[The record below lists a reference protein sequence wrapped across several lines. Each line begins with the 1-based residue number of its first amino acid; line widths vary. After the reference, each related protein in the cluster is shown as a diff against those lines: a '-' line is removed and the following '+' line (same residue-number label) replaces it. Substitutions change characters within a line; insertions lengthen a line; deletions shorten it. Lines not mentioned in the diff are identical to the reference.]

1 MLQVAVRIL
10 AVATLVNAV
19 VVLNGAGDPEINL
32 SSGSA
37 EAEIFLSRDGDG
49 VPVVSK
55 KLDTPQDGKKV
66 YMIKRLNPM
75 GVSTVKPSETKKP
88 WRNLFDRISEVSEE
102 HGHMNPPLRI
112 IVNDDV
118 EQSEELKDKSDVKSI
133 REQMEIAQRWF
144 PILLRRAIGN
154 MINNNTRKE
163 LNELVEQLAFQ
174 TWKSEDFNGSE
185 QKFVDWMLTVPFHAR
200 KRSESEEDSV
210 QRLLQKRSSYCSCC
224 NQNER
229 PSCQP
234 CVVNIFNNSHIGC
247 VVVGSDSKLP
257 CAGCCHKPGEF
268 SIVLPSTSEVCG
280 QHNAF
285 NVEYI
290 PNCEC
295 PPVVTECV
303 TTTTTTTTECP
314 TSTTEASCEDP
325 YVRYETSTPA
335 PYNCK
340 CSTPSPHQ
348 PPPCHHEQSPHP
360 RPIYPWYNYPEPE
373 YRPKTVGY
381 GPASFEDQYDPY
393 KNFPFDIPSAEIED
407 CSREELDYSSN
418 YHVKRD
424 PQYMDK
430 DWIYQPPAQKTTKY
444 PSPKPAPQADDEESV
459 RLIIDLPPTFQSQEV
474 RQDSNLRNTLTKIG
488 LSLNS
493 ERPAAAKALG
503 SSQYNRKDRT
513 YPPLRT
519 QQTPPKFDSYE
530 IEMLQRPI

>member
-37 EAEIFLSRDGDG
+37 EAEIFLSHDEDG

-55 KLDTPQDGKKV
+55 KKLETPQDGKKM
-66 YMIKRLNPM
+66 YMIKRLNSM
-75 GVSTVKPSETKKP
+75 GVSTVKPTDTKKP

-118 EQSEELKDKSDVKSI
+118 EQSEELKDKKEVKSI
-133 REQMEIAQRWF
+133 REQMEIAQR
-144 PILLRRAIGN
+144 
-154 MINNNTRKE
+154 KE
-163 LNELVEQLAFQ
+163 LNELVEQLTFQ

-185 QKFVDWMLTVPFHAR
+185 QKFIDWMLTVPIHAR
-200 KRSESEEDSV
+200 KPSESEEESV

-257 CAGCCHKPGEF
+257 CAGCSHKPGDF

-280 QHNAF
+280 QPNAF

-295 PPVVTECV
+295 PPVVTECA

-340 CSTPSPHQ
+340 CSTTSPHQ

-381 GPASFEDQYDPY
+381 GPASVEDQYDPY

-444 PSPKPAPQADDEESV
+444 PSPKPAAQADDEESV

-474 RQDSNLRNTLTKIG
+474 RQDSNLRNTLAKIG

-513 YPPLRT
+513 
-519 QQTPPKFDSYE
+519 
-530 IEMLQRPI
+530 

>member
-1 MLQVAVRIL
+1 MTMLQVAVRIL
-10 AVATLVNAV
+10 AVATLVNGV

-37 EAEIFLSRDGDG
+37 EAEIFLSRDEDG
-49 VPVVSK
+49 MPVVSK
-55 KLDTPQDGKKV
+55 KMDTPQDGKKV
-66 YMIKRLNPM
+66 YMIKRLSSM
-75 GVSTVKPSETKKP
+75 GGPTVKPSDTKKP

-118 EQSEELKDKSDVKSI
+118 EQSEELKDNSDVKSI

-154 MINNNTRKE
+154 MLNNNTRKE
-163 LNELVEQLAFQ
+163 LNEIVEQLTFQ

-200 KRSESEEDSV
+200 KRSESEED
-210 QRLLQKRSSYCSCC
+210 
-224 NQNER
+224 
-229 PSCQP
+229 
-234 CVVNIFNNSHIGC
+234 
-247 VVVGSDSKLP
+247 KLP
-257 CAGCCHKPGEF
+257 CASCSHKPGDF
-268 SIVLPSTSEVCG
+268 SIVLPNTSEVCG
-280 QHNAF
+280 QPNAF

-314 TSTTEASCEDP
+314 TTTTEASCEDP

-340 CSTPSPHQ
+340 CSTPSSYQPPQ
-348 PPPCHHEQSPHP
+348 PPPCHREQSPHP

-373 YRPKTVGY
+373 YRPKAASY
-381 GPASFEDQYDPY
+381 GPASFEDHYDPY

-444 PSPKPAPQADDEESV
+444 PSPKPQSDDESV
-459 RLIIDLPPTFQSQEV
+459 RLIIDLPPTIQSQEV
-474 RQDSNLRNTLTKIG
+474 RQDSNLRNTLAKIG

-493 ERPAAAKALG
+493 ERPAVGKALA
-503 SSQYNRKDRT
+503 SSQYNRKDRA
-513 YPPLRT
+513 
-519 QQTPPKFDSYE
+519 
-530 IEMLQRPI
+530 